1 MKDKSQIEQTIDQYA
16 SRFKDISLYIGANP
30 ELGNEEFLASAK
42 LKEELAYHGF
52 SVEAPIL
59 GLETAFIG
67 TYVATKPGPTI
78 ALLCEYD
85 ALADLGHACGHH
97 LICMMS
103 LGAAIGLKSVIDD
116 IGGTI
121 KVFGTPAE
129 ETSGA
134 KVPMTAAGLFDSCD
148 IALMTHPFY
157 AYEKSGKSLAI
168 DAIQFEFFGKASH
181 AAASPHEG
189 VNALDAVIQT
199 FNGINA
205 YRQQVRSSVRIHG
218 IINNGGQA
226 ANIIPDYASAQF
238 YVRAS
243 SRKEVDILTNRVKQ
257 IAQGAALQTGCRI
270 EISNYETSYDEMN
283 TNEKLSDVFTSNLID
298 LGIHPDEIQIGN
310 DHGSMDIG
318 NISLCC
324 PAIHP
329 YIKVID
335 QKHALHTNEFRDL
348 AMQDL
353 ALDGMLLAAKALA
366 GTAYD
371 VITDPELLEQIRSE
385 FHGREQE

>member
-1 MKDKSQIEQTIDQYA
+1 MKDKSHIEQTIDQYA

-67 TYVATKPGPTI
+67 TYSAAKPGPTI

-116 IGGTI
+116 IGGAI

-129 ETSGA
+129 ETCGA

-283 TNEKLSDVFTSNLID
+283 TNEKLSDTFTSNLID
-298 LGIHPDEIQIGN
+298 LGIHPDEIQNGN

-318 NISLCC
+318 NVSLHC

-335 QKHALHTNEFRDL
+335 EKHALHTNEFRDL

-366 GTAYD
+366 RTAYD
-371 VITDPELLEQIRSE
+371 VITNPELLEQIRSE
-385 FHGREQE
+385 FHGREQ